1 LLERGRV
8 RLNGETCK
16 IAARRVV
23 PGDVVEIFAR
33 GDSHV
38 RVRGVQIV
46 FEDKDILLL
55 EKPAG
60 LLTVPTPDE
69 QERTAYA
76 YLRQYL
82 RERNP
87 TQKLFVVHRLDKFAS
102 GVLVFA
108 KSKLVQAR
116 LKALFASHNIQRRYW
131 AIVEGRVE
139 KEHGTIRSYLA
150 ENRLKRMHSTG
161 DRSAGKEAVTRY
173 RVLRRFPQLTSLE
186 ITLETGRK
194 NQIRVHLAELGHPI
208 VGDQAYG
215 SKMNPMGRLG
225 LHAFLLGFKH
235 PVFGTPMLHTTRVPP
250 EFGRYLPKWC
260 QEAVKKLTNEPR
272 SGAQRLAPG
281 QRSAARG

>member
-1 LLERGRV
+1 LLLEAVRVLVPSTPNRTLRQLLERGRV

-38 RVRGVQIV
+38 LVRGLKIV
-46 FEDKDILLL
+46 FEDKDILLI

-60 LLTVPTPDE
+60 LLTVATPHE

-82 RERNP
+82 RERDP

-108 KSKLVQAR
+108 KSKPVQAR
-116 LKALFASHNIQRRYW
+116 LQALFARHDIQRKYW

-235 PVFGTPMLHTTRVPP
+235 PVLGTPMVHATKVPP
-250 EFGRYLPKWC
+250 EFSRYLPKW
-260 QEAVKKLTNEPR
+260 
-272 SGAQRLAPG
+272 
-281 QRSAARG
+281 